1 MNDHHRHHS
10 FAAAAIA
17 AALLVPAGVHAEE
30 SYPGYGYGPTAG
42 DHIGEKEYWPYLN
55 IGYPQRVYWGDTHL
69 HTSYSTDAG
78 MIGNRL
84 GPEEA
89 YRFARGE
96 TVVSSTGVRARLQ
109 RPLDFLV
116 VADHAEDL
124 GLAPMIAE
132 RNPDLLKT
140 DFGREISNRVYEG
153 KYLEAYTL
161 WGKALGDLKD
171 PLAGNDDLTRSMWEQ
186 LTEAAEQFNEPG
198 RFTALIG
205 YEWTSSPDGNNLHRN
220 VIFRDGKDEA
230 DQVIP
235 MSNYDS
241 SDPEDL
247 WACWR
252 LRFQANVVLPRP

>member
-205 YEWTSSPDGNNLHRN
+205 YESTSSPDGNNLHRN

-235 MSNYDS
+235 MSNYD
-241 SDPEDL
+241 
-247 WACWR
+247 
-252 LRFQANVVLPRP
+252 